1 MQLRL
6 RRLPTARLGCTLP
19 VVVDDR
25 RVQFIVGKGGVG
37 KSTLTAALALS
48 AAAEGRRTL
57 AIELA
62 SPGGVARLF
71 GVVSAVGNEA
81 VAVRPGLSLMWIEG
95 ESALTEYLSLVVPIK
110 RLLKTVFSSRLYR
123 VFVAAAPGLKELMAI
138 GKIWYEA
145 QKTRADGSPLWERIF
160 IDAGASGHSLQYLQ
174 MPSAA
179 AATFQSGLVHRES
192 LRVEALLKDASTTC
206 VHVVATPEEM
216 PLGEA
221 AAIVAR
227 LRDPL
232 GLALGD
238 LIVNRCR
245 PAPPAGIAGAVETLA
260 AIETASGDE
269 AVRAA
274 LLGAARTA
282 LGWQHIQEQGI
293 AHIVADTGIE
303 PLRLPLLVREE
314 FGLAEV
320 EEIARSL
327 GGGAAAARDGS

>member
-1 MQLRL
+1 M
-6 RRLPTARLGCTLP
+6 PTARLGCTLP
-19 VVVDDR
+19 TVVIDR
-25 RVQFIVGKGGVG
+25 RLQFIVGKGGVG

-48 AAAEGRRTL
+48 SAAKGRRTL

-62 SPGGVARLF
+62 APGGVARLF
-71 GVVSAVGNEA
+71 GVAAAAGNQA

-145 QKTRADGSPLWERIF
+145 QKTCADGSPLWERIF

-192 LRVEALLKDASTTC
+192 MRVEALLKDAETTC

-232 GLALGD
+232 ALPLGD

-245 PAPPAGIAGAVETLA
+245 PAPPAGVAAAVEALA
-260 AIETASGDE
+260 EIRIESGDE
-269 AVRAA
+269 PVRGA
-274 LLGAARTA
+274 LLGAVRTA
-282 LGWQHIQEQGI
+282 LGWQLIQEQGL
-293 AHIVADTGIE
+293 AHITAETGIE

-320 EEIARSL
+320 EEVARSL
-327 GGGAAAARDGS
+327 DGRAVAKDGS